1 MSLSFLAD
9 HAIFIVFYS
18 CLLCSRI
25 SPFNF
30 IVPSSYEA
38 GKSANNCKTL
48 SSFDINVS
56 QGLIVGS
63 VGGFPRRNRHERP
76 ILPLRESH
84 EHMFEDVGQRFDAF
98 LSRESWSNH
107 GSSLRLASSREK
119 VNESTNFLTVRNS
132 YEFLTHSAH
141 SRVHET
147 IVDREFT
154 FQLWCF

>member
-30 IVPSSYEA
+30 IVPYSYEA

-76 ILPLRESH
+76 N
-84 EHMFEDVGQRFDAF
+84 F
-98 LSRESWSNH
+98 LSGNLMNTCLKMLDSDSMR
-107 GSSLRLASSREK
+107 
-119 VNESTNFLTVRNS
+119 F
-132 YEFLTHSAH
+132 FP
-141 SRVHET
+141 
-147 IVDREFT
+147 VDRGRIMALPFG
-154 FQLWCF
+154 LHLRARK